1 MLTFFLSYGGGT
13 CAITPRK
20 TRNIIRL
27 LRPTP
32 IQTFRVGGCT
42 LPRARAAPRPV
53 EDVLHVTSRRVTNK
67 LPLLKPYSTSTDGF
81 SACVCRV
88 CASACSCWTLRKPA
102 CAVRADLRAER
113 VDRVAVPLLTAAPQ
127 SSDTSGSALVGCGWC
142 RDRCVLT
149 ALCPRVQEARSLRIR
164 RIVA

>member
-1 MLTFFLSYGGGT
+1 MLTFYLSYGGGT

-102 CAVRADLRAER
+102 CAVRADLRVDDDGLRER
-113 VDRVAVPLLTAAPQ
+113 D
-127 SSDTSGSALVGCGWC
+127 SSVESSHLRHFSIGWSGALV
-142 RDRCVLT
+142 
-149 ALCPRVQEARSLRIR
+149 P
-164 RIVA
+164 

>member
-81 SACVCRV
+81 SACVCRL
-88 CASACSCWTLRKPA
+88 CASACSCWTLRKPV
-102 CAVRADLRAER
+102 CAVRADLRRELRAGPGAEMESR
-113 VDRVAVPLLTAAPQ
+113 QFTSSVLTPQTLQDRM
-127 SSDTSGSALVGCGWC
+127 VGCVGAVTGVC
-142 RDRCVLT
+142 
-149 ALCPRVQEARSLRIR
+149 
-164 RIVA
+164 